1 MGTYTGQ
8 DKRLQYLFQNGGGG
22 GGSSVIPNP
31 QGDATDELEKLQIEN
46 TIYGLPTAIG
56 AVGLFVD
63 TNRVI
68 KASTAIPAN
77 TDISY
82 TATEDCFVR
91 YSLVTAANAQA
102 KATIDGVTVFTTYI
116 PSTVGVLTLGDSAYL
131 KRGQTITF
139 RQSYTQSNG
148 SYTVYGLLRGSEG
161 GIYVPACY
169 STEERQVGCWHD
181 GKPLYQKTVHI
192 SALPSTAF
200 ASTTYPHNIANV
212 DKICGWDGTAVTADG
227 TATAKFNVPQ
237 FNSSGFVKESSF
249 VANVTKTDIA
259 IIVGANR
266 STWSSDF
273 TIQYTKTTDT
283 AGSGIWTPQGG
294 LIKTYHANWT
304 ATAST
309 AVNTKLTQELDLPA
323 GKYLAVTHLAYS
335 TSMNLAQFAMIIND
349 VASFNTIAYVPISY
363 GNASLYFELTA
374 ASRVAFGTATG
385 LSMSWDSQYINR
397 GGMDIIKVA

>member
-22 GGSSVIPNP
+22 GGSNVIPNP
-31 QGDATDELEKLQIEN
+31 QGDATDELEKLQIES

-63 TNRVI
+63 TNNII
-68 KASTAIPAN
+68 KNNTAIPAN
-77 TDISY
+77 TDVSY
-82 TATEDCFVR
+82 TATQDCFVR
-91 YSLVTAANAQA
+91 YSLVTAANSQA
-102 KATIDGVTVFTTYI
+102 RVTIDGVTVFTTYI

-169 STEERQVGCWHD
+169 STEERQIGCWTD
-181 GKPLYQKTVHI
+181 GKPLYQKTLI
-192 SALPSTAF
+192 TTALIE
-200 ASTTYPHNIANV
+200 TTTNAWVKTEFSRGDI
-212 DKICGWDGTAVTADG
+212 DTICGGFFVIEGQVPSEHNAFSYGFIDG
-227 TATAKFNVPQ
+227 K
-237 FNSSGFVKESSF
+237 
-249 VANVTKTDIA
+249 IA
-259 IIVGANR
+259 INSPRAFQMPIGTN
-266 STWSSDF
+266 F

-304 ATAST
+304 GTASSST
-309 AVNTKLTQELDLPA
+309 NTKLTQELNLPS
-323 GKYLAVTHLAYS
+323 GKFVAYVHNAYS
-335 TSMNLAQFAMIIND
+335 TNTNHGLFCLSVND
-349 VASFNTIAYVPISY
+349 TMDVNTISNTPISY
-363 GNASLYFELTA
+363 GNSAIYFELTVP
-374 ASRVAFGTATG
+374 SRVAFVTASQ
-385 LSMSWDSQYINR
+385 LSMTWDAAYISR
-397 GGMDIIKVA
+397 GGMDITKVA